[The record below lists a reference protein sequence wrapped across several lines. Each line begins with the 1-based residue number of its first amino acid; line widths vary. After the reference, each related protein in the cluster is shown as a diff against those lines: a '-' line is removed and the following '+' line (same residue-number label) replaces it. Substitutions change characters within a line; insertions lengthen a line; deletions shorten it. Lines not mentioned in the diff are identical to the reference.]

1 MPKEQI
7 KPLLEID
14 FLDNNREPVFSYK
27 CDIHHIR
34 SVIRSGH
41 TPVERDLRLE
51 RVSERIIKG
60 DNIENADTVEGAIH
74 SAKSFMI
81 HNYLSLK
88 DNRSINEHDDIW
100 EMVDEGE
107 VNWKVDKFFFGRTTS
122 MRDVMFEDYEMPFTD
137 NCFKYLGDTKEFD
150 IIGSTVHVGELDK
163 YELLETLEVE
173 WGSYESVGR
182 VIDRAREKYQRGN

>member
-14 FLDNNREPVFSYK
+14 FLDDNREPVFSYK

-41 TPVERDLRLE
+41 TPVGRDLRLE

-60 DNIENADTVEGAIH
+60 DNIENADTVEEAIH

-88 DNRSINEHDDIW
+88 DDRSINEYDAMWKRVGD
-100 EMVDEGE
+100 GE
-107 VNWKVDKFFFGRTTS
+107 VNWKIKKFHFDRTTS
-122 MRDVMFEDYEMPFTD
+122 MRDVMFEDYCMPFTESR
-137 NCFKYLGDTKEFD
+137 FKYLGSEKEFEV
-150 IIGSTVHVGELDK
+150 IRSTIHVGELDG
-163 YELLETLEVE
+163 YEHLETLEVE

-182 VIDRAREKYQRGN
+182 VIDRAREKYQQGN